1 MNDPTTGY
9 AAAVSLMGLAD
20 TDADAQRDETLT
32 QVTLGRRVAESLRS
46 DILFGRLQPGT
57 RLAQHQ
63 ICQRFGIS
71 RMPVRDALRQL
82 TYEGYLIRDAGR
94 HCIVARM
101 SRQDIVDTFTAE
113 GMLHGF
119 AARRVAEAASA
130 EELREL
136 EERHI
141 RMSARVDKVHEF
153 AALNWDF
160 HRRINLMANSRRVVA
175 ALKALATTMPRDFVS
190 EFPEWVPAADA
201 QHAAIVEA
209 MLRRDGALTESLMRD
224 HIGSA
229 GYKIADYLERKG
241 VALD

>member
-1 MNDPTTGY
+1 MSLTGLTGTDP
-9 AAAVSLMGLAD
+9 VL
-20 TDADAQRDETLT
+20 QPDETLT

-94 HCIVARM
+94 HCVVARM

-119 AARRVAEAASA
+119 AARRVAEAASDQD
-130 EELREL
+130 LREL
-136 EERHI
+136 EAHHE
-141 RMSARVDKVHEF
+141 RMSASVGNVHDF
-153 AALNWDF
+153 ATLNWEF
-160 HRRINLMANSRRVVA
+160 HRRINRMANSRRVIA
-175 ALKALATTMPRDFVS
+175 ALKALATAMPRDFVS
-190 EFPEWVPAADA
+190 EFPEWVPVADA
-201 QHAAIVEA
+201 EHQAIVEA
-209 MLRRDGALTESLMRD
+209 MLRRDGPLTETLMRD
-224 HIGSA
+224 HIGGT
-229 GYKIADYLERKG
+229 GYEIADYLERKG